1 MSSQENLARAQA
13 QAQNFKMEKEL
24 LKSSEGRLLQEI
36 ESHRRERQSQSMLM
50 ANLEAIKV
58 RINRQSSNY
67 IFNHSIIILQIPYVY
82 FTPCKQIL

>member
-82 FTPCKQIL
+82 FTPCMQIL